1 MNEIARI
8 LLVEDNR
15 DDAEA
20 TARSL
25 KANHLLNPLH
35 WCRSGQ
41 DALDYLSGE
50 GAYAGDPSAARPA
63 LILLDLNMPGVDGRQ
78 VLERVK
84 GSPALRA
91 IPVIILTTSSD
102 TQDIEQ
108 CYTLGAS
115 TFIQKPVDFD
125 GLCAAVRAMRDYWF
139 GIALLPEA
147 LA

>member
-8 LLVEDNR
+8 LLVEDNG

-20 TARSL
+20 TSRSL
-25 KANHLLNPLH
+25 KMNHLLNPLH
-35 WCRSGQ
+35 WCRGGQ
-41 DALDYLSGE
+41 DALDYLAGA
-50 GAYAGDPSAARPA
+50 GAYANDPNAGRPA

-84 GSPALRA
+84 STPALRS
-91 IPVIILTTSSD
+91 IPVIILTTSAD
-102 TQDIEQ
+102 ATDIEQ
-108 CYTLGAS
+108 CYALGAS

-125 GLCAAVRAMRDYWF
+125 GLSAAVRAMRDYWF
-139 GIALLPEA
+139 GIALLPAA